1 MRTLFILIGCV
12 LSNITF
18 AQTPAPE
25 KEDKNISTYV
35 MGQYNKFFFEHA
47 ISNDPLGVGIGI
59 ETFFLTNRKL
69 QFSAELFHNQ
79 FIDKAIINRWEG
91 IPEIKDFRGVTV
103 LLAGAT
109 IHPMR
114 FFYFG
119 YAGGAAYV
127 NGEIYFASKSNVGF
141 YFDRDKKWTLKLST
155 VGIHKFY
162 PVYPIMGPRMEG
174 MKEGIGYLQ
183 AGVGYKIF

>member
-12 LSNITF
+12 LCNITF
-18 AQTPAPE
+18 AQTTAPE
-25 KEDKNISTYV
+25 QEGNNISTYV

-47 ISNDPLGVGIGI
+47 IKNDPLGVGIGI
-59 ETFFLTNRKL
+59 ETFFLTHRKL
-69 QFSAELFHNQ
+69 QFSAELFHNH
-79 FIDKAIINRWEG
+79 FIDNAIINRWEG

-119 YAGGAAYV
+119 YAGGAAHV
-127 NGEIYFASKSNVGF
+127 NGGIYFSSKSNVGF
-141 YFDRDKKWTLKLST
+141 YFDRDKKWTLKLSI

-162 PVYPIMGPRMEG
+162 PQNPSMTPWPEVR
-174 MKEGIGYLQ
+174 KVGIGYLQ